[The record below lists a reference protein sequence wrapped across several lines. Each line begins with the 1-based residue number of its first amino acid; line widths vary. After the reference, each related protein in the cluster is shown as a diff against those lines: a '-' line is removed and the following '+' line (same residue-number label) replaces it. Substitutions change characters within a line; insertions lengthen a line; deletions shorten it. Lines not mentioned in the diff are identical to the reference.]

1 MSSADARVNV
11 VVVMVVIVVAAVVVS
26 GSDGVG
32 VGVGA
37 GRCVVAATGAGV
49 IVVVVDSRSFDGRR
63 SSCDRLRSQE
73 VASPT
78 SPFSFSAMSES
89 RVGEIATPRLA
100 SRVLVGEK
108 NAISTDFELYFFS
121 HAHHNKVNTL
131 SFEHCFKCC
140 QSFIIILSVLLC
152 FCFLR

>member
-32 VGVGA
+32 VGVGVGA

-49 IVVVVDSRSFDGRR
+49 IVVDSRSFDGRR

-89 RVGEIATPRLA
+89 RVGEIAMPRLA

-108 NAISTDFELYFFS
+108 NAISTDFELYFF
-121 HAHHNKVNTL
+121 HTHTTT
-131 SFEHCFKCC
+131 
-140 QSFIIILSVLLC
+140 
-152 FCFLR
+152 R

>member
-49 IVVVVDSRSFDGRR
+49 IVVDSRSFDGRR

-89 RVGEIATPRLA
+89 RVGEIAMPRLA

-108 NAISTDFELYFFS
+108 NAISTDFELYFF
-121 HAHHNKVNTL
+121 HTHTTT
-131 SFEHCFKCC
+131 
-140 QSFIIILSVLLC
+140 
-152 FCFLR
+152 R